1 MPHAPARRS
10 LEAMLLT
17 VLKKAWREREFEAAD
32 HVLRALECLA
42 GEAGAHPHDGL
53 SCLDEG
59 YLIIAEE
66 RGGSGKLHSGAE
78 WNFCLTAARMAADQ
92 ER

>member
-66 RGGSGKLHSGAE
+66 FSPKSSTKPCVRSGPHKKRQH
-78 WNFCLTAARMAADQ
+78 
-92 ER
+92 